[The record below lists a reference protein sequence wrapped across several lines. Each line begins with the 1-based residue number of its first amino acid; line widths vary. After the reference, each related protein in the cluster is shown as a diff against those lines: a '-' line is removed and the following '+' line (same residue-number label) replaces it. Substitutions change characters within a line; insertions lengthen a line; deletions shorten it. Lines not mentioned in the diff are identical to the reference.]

1 MKKGDNSAML
11 KKVMTRT
18 GIITAIT
25 ALLLFGVLSAGSV
38 FASSPDNS
46 SSNQAVVQAVEDDDA
61 AEAELE
67 GPDLDDV
74 EEELEEENEDAD
86 AAEDDEDGV
95 DNQVE
100 QDGESEGD
108 F

>member
-1 MKKGDNSAML
+1 ML

-38 FASSPDNS
+38 LASSPDTS
-46 SSNQAVVQAVEDDDA
+46 SSDQAVVQAVEDDDA
-61 AEAELE
+61 AEAEAE

-74 EEELEEENEDAD
+74 EEEVEEENEDAD
-86 AAEDDEDGV
+86 AAEDDADGV

-100 QDGESEGD
+100 QDGEFEGE